1 MLTDWY
7 LKRQKTNEARSQIV
21 GQKHKWIPCS
31 KNLLH
36 LLSQRRQKI
45 YCSILV
51 NKLIKYFVA
60 SVLYVLLYLLLD
72 VQVLVVSIARGLAV
86 ALVIVALLAIVLVF
100 VASVLYVALIL
111 LDVEVL
117 VVYVARGL
125 AVALALVALIVLVA
139 LLAILVVTSI
149 ILLFITLERMQV
161 CRWCRRIHWA
171 KVACPKLTETLL
183 KASICVNQSLLATKL
198 PLIQ

>member
-60 SVLYVLLYLLLD
+60 SVLYVLLYL
-72 VQVLVVSIARGLAV
+72 
-86 ALVIVALLAIVLVF
+86 
-100 VASVLYVALIL
+100 L